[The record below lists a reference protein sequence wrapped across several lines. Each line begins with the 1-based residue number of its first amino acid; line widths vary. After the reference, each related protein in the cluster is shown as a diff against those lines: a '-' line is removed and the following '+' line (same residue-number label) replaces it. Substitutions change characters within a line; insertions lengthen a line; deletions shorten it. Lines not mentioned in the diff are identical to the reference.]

1 MKLILNLAIKR
12 IFIALSLALLPLACA
27 AKPVELVI
35 SADHV
40 GTMHAENRV
49 ITDAAVAIDDGLI
62 VDVDTIENIRDRYQA
77 RRWIEGKNRVIL
89 PGLVNGHT
97 HSSMVLFRGIADDL
111 ELMEWL
117 TRYIFPAEIRFVDE
131 DFVRIGT
138 SLACLEMIKG
148 GTTTFV
154 DMYFHPKEIAG
165 VVDRCGMRA
174 VIGAAVIEQ
183 ESGYAKNFD
192 DAMAKAKSFI
202 NEWKGRNPR
211 ITPAFAAH
219 SAYTISPGG
228 MKIIRQQANK
238 LGVGITTHLSESR
251 AELEI
256 VQKKYGDTSINHLE
270 KIDFFSGPTIGAHV
284 VWPADEEIPILVRR
298 KIGAIHNPTSNLKIA
313 SGFSP
318 VPKMLAAGVAVGL
331 GTDGAASNNDLDMWD
346 EIRLAAY
353 IHKGKLLDPKVM
365 PAMTVLD
372 IATRGG
378 ARAIG
383 LENTGSL
390 QAGYA
395 ADLVQVSLEET
406 HLVPLYDVVSH
417 LVYAVDAQ
425 DVQTVIVGGR
435 ILMENRKV
443 LTLDEAEVVR
453 EARQLAARINREIR
467 Q

>member
-1 MKLILNLAIKR
+1 MIFRTYLAKKWALLL
-12 IFIALSLALLPLACA
+12 FFLSLTPFPGMARSIDM
-27 AKPVELVI
+27 VV
-35 SADHV
+35 SAEHV
-40 GTMHAENRV
+40 VTMDEQQRV
-49 ITDAAVAIDDGLI
+49 IANGAVAIDKGI
-62 VDVDTIENIRDRYQA
+62 IIDVASEEEINRRYKP
-77 RRWIEGKNRVIL
+77 RKRITGKNRVIM

-97 HSSMVLFRGIADDL
+97 HSSMTLFRGIADDL

-117 TRYIFPAEIRFVDE
+117 TKYIFPAEIRFVNE
-131 DFVRIGT
+131 DFVRKGT
-138 SLACLEMIKG
+138 RLACLEMIKG

-154 DMYFHPKEIAG
+154 DMYFHPREIAR
-165 VVDRCGMRA
+165 VVDECGLRA

-192 DAMAKAKSFI
+192 DAMSRAESFI
-202 NEWKGRNPR
+202 NEWKGKNSRV
-211 ITPAFAAH
+211 TPAFAAH
-219 SAYTISPGG
+219 SAYTISPEGL
-228 MKIIRQQANK
+228 KIIRNRANQ
-238 LGVGITTHLSESR
+238 LGVGVTTHLSESM

-256 VQKKYGDTSINHLE
+256 VKKLYGDTSINHLE

-365 PAMTVLD
+365 PAMTVLNM
-372 IATRGG
+372 ATRGG

-383 LENTGSL
+383 LDNTGSL
-390 QAGYA
+390 AAGSR
-395 ADLVQVSLEET
+395 ADLIQISLEGS

-417 LVYAVDAQ
+417 LAYAVDAQ
-425 DVQTVIVGGR
+425 DVQTVIIDGKVV
-435 ILMENRKV
+435 MENRSV
-443 LTLDEAEVVR
+443 LTLDEAEVI
-453 EARQLAARINREIR
+453 EDAQELAAKINEEIR